1 MRKIALFVSV
11 MAVSLLSLAASMTAQ
26 QAVPQTARQ
35 ALLEMFFSKTPGT
48 LVKHLPAVTKAA
60 FDKAG
65 VLEKLQAY
73 SSMAGQYETQGKTLQ
88 TFETGSVILATDDPK
103 TGQKMEVRVENDT
116 LNGEEDDLELSFQTY
131 KSGQAQRTPFM
142 PRLTF
147 TMKQEEGVW
156 KLYEISVAVHLPLT
170 DPDLLKTI
178 TEKAQPQTTGSSFT
192 PHSQAPAF
200 QKNSFQNSGQ
210 VASAMKS
217 IVAAETTYAGRYPTI
232 GYTCTLSD
240 LDGFGGGEPNEH
252 QAMLIPSG
260 LASGKRF
267 GYTFTL
273 SGCGVAPAHSFRLTA
288 VPAANNAAQTAY
300 CSDPSGIVRSANGS
314 AASCIASGT
323 PLP

>member
-1 MRKIALFVSV
+1 MRKITI
-11 MAVSLLSLAASMTAQ
+11 LLSAGCLSILALMSPMAAQ
-26 QAVPQTARQ
+26 QSTPQTARQ

-48 LVKHLPAVTKAA
+48 LVKHLPAVTKASL
-60 FDKAG
+60 DKAG

-73 SSMAGQYETQGKTLQ
+73 SSMAGEYETQGRTLQ

-103 TGQKMEVRVENDT
+103 TGQKMEVRVETDT

-178 TEKAQPQTTGSSFT
+178 TEKTQPQTGSVPSSHNQ
-192 PHSQAPAF
+192 PSAF
-200 QKNSFQNSGQ
+200 QSNGVHNNAQAGT
-210 VASAMKS
+210 AMKT
-217 IVAAETTYAGRYPTI
+217 ILAAEATYASRYPTI

-260 LASGKRF
+260 LASGRRY

-273 SGCGVAPAHSFRLTA
+273 SGCGTAPAHSFQLTA
-288 VPAANNAAQTAY
+288 VPTMNAPAQTIY
-300 CSDPSGIVRSANGS
+300 CGDQSGTVRSSNGS
-314 AASCIASGT
+314 AASCLASGT